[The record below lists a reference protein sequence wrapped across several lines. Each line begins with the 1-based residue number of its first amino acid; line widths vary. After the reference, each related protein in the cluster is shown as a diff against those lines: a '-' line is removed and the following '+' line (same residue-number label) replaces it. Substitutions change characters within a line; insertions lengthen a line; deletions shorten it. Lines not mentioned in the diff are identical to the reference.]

1 MARVS
6 LLEGAVLDPGA
17 SAWAQ
22 LRLAEPVA
30 LAVGDRFVLRRP
42 SPSETLGGGM
52 VADVSGERMRRRRE
66 AVETLERRT
75 APTAASRL
83 LAALDVPRTP
93 DEAGTRSGL
102 EAAER
107 LAATAEVRPN
117 GQAGPAR
124 DEPVRHEG
132 VAALA

>member
-30 LAVGDRFVLRRP
+30 LAVGDRFVIRRP
-42 SPSETLGGGM
+42 SPPETLGGGM

-66 AVETLERRT
+66 AGETLERRT
-75 APTAASRL
+75 APTAAPRL
-83 LAALDVPRTP
+83 LAPLDVPRTP
-93 DEAGTRSGL
+93 DEARTRSGL
-102 EAAER
+102 EAAATH
-107 LAATAEVRPN
+107 AATAGLLESDR
-117 GQAGPAR
+117 GG
-124 DEPVRHEG
+124 
-132 VAALA
+132 